1 MKKNT
6 KVQLHCTK
14 AVKTKISFDC
24 KIMLNIKKLAQLF
37 FGNGCEQTYGI
48 FTDAEFVTNRAK
60 PPRTYKLMSFS
71 LYMPNIE
78 NY

>member
-1 MKKNT
+1 
-6 KVQLHCTK
+6 
-14 AVKTKISFDC
+14 
-24 KIMLNIKKLAQLF
+24 MLNIKKLAQLF
-37 FGNGCEQTYGI
+37 FGNGCEQTYVI

>member
-1 MKKNT
+1 
-6 KVQLHCTK
+6 
-14 AVKTKISFDC
+14 
-24 KIMLNIKKLAQLF
+24 MLNIKKLAQLF
-37 FGNGCEQTYGI
+37 FGNGCEQTYVI

-78 NY
+78 NYWERQFLKIINKLKI

>member
-1 MKKNT
+1 
-6 KVQLHCTK
+6 
-14 AVKTKISFDC
+14 
-24 KIMLNIKKLAQLF
+24 MLNIKKLAQLF

-48 FTDAEFVTNRAK
+48 FIDAEFVTNRAK

-71 LYMPNIE
+71 LYMPSIE